1 MDHQHKIINITNTS
15 HVLFN
20 VCKCDIFRCSDVCG
34 VFVVVKCSLCEV
46 LGVCVAIV
54 YLFCHANVDAKYSAS

>member
-1 MDHQHKIINITNTS
+1 M
-15 HVLFN
+15 F
-20 VCKCDIFRCSDVCG
+20 CSMCASVTFLGDVCG